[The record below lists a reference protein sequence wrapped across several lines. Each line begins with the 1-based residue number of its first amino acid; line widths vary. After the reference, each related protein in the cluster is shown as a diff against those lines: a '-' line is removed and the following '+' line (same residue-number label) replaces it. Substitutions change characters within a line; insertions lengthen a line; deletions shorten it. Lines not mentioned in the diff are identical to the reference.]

1 MFAYEL
7 RERLIVCRSLIAHL
21 KNRKETRWHSFNENL
36 DYPETD
42 EKFYKYVNSKL
53 ENGEIRMIFRDI
65 VVCPGTLIVME
76 DKKAVMKYPKNCWG
90 CVSCVKECKAGA
102 IDFFLGADIGGNG
115 SIMNVKSE
123 GDILHWIITKTDG
136 STSVIDVDRRN
147 SNKY

>member
-1 MFAYEL
+1 MSI
-7 RERLIVCRSLIAHL
+7 RIDQKKCVGCRKCS
-21 KNRKETRWHSFNENL
+21 E
-36 DYPETD
+36 
-42 EKFYKYVNSKL
+42 
-53 ENGEIRMIFRDI
+53 
-65 VVCPGTLIVME
+65 VCPGTLIVME

-136 STSVIDVDRRN
+136 STSGRAASAVEIVKQKGSYIIGFCHDCVVCG
-147 SNKY
+147 YVH

>member
-1 MFAYEL
+1 MSI
-7 RERLIVCRSLIAHL
+7 RIDQKKCVGCRKCS
-21 KNRKETRWHSFNENL
+21 E
-36 DYPETD
+36 
-42 EKFYKYVNSKL
+42 
-53 ENGEIRMIFRDI
+53 
-65 VVCPGTLIVME
+65 VCPGTLIVME

-102 IDFFLGADIGGNG
+102 IDFFIGADIGGNG

-123 GDILHWIITKTDG
+123 ADILHWIITKTDG

>member
-1 MFAYEL
+1 MSGNPD
-7 RERLIVCRSLIAHL
+7 RHGRQKSR
-21 KNRKETRWHSFNENL
+21 
-36 DYPETD
+36 D
-42 EKFYKYVNSKL
+42 EISEKL
-53 ENGEIRMIFRDI
+53 LGLCF
-65 VVCPGTLIVME
+65 L
-76 DKKAVMKYPKNCWG
+76 
-90 CVSCVKECKAGA
+90 CKAGA

>member
-1 MFAYEL
+1 MSI
-7 RERLIVCRSLIAHL
+7 RIDQKKCVGCRKCS
-21 KNRKETRWHSFNENL
+21 E
-36 DYPETD
+36 
-42 EKFYKYVNSKL
+42 
-53 ENGEIRMIFRDI
+53 
-65 VVCPGTLIVME
+65 VCPGTLIVME

-147 SNKY
+147 CWRCMRRKVEVAKAHEAHCVRHGDAACLRFRQHALCQ

>member
-1 MFAYEL
+1 MSGNPD
-7 RERLIVCRSLIAHL
+7 RHGRQKSR
-21 KNRKETRWHSFNENL
+21 
-36 DYPETD
+36 D
-42 EKFYKYVNSKL
+42 EIS
-53 ENGEIRMIFRDI
+53 E
-65 VVCPGTLIVME
+65 
-76 DKKAVMKYPKNCWG
+76 NCWG

>member
-1 MFAYEL
+1 MSGNSDRHGRQKSRDEISEKLLGL
-7 RERLIVCRSLIAHL
+7 RFLC
-21 KNRKETRWHSFNENL
+21 
-36 DYPETD
+36 
-42 EKFYKYVNSKL
+42 
-53 ENGEIRMIFRDI
+53 
-65 VVCPGTLIVME
+65 
-76 DKKAVMKYPKNCWG
+76 
-90 CVSCVKECKAGA
+90 KECKAGA

>member
-1 MFAYEL
+1 MSI
-7 RERLIVCRSLIAHL
+7 RIDQKKCVGCRKCS
-21 KNRKETRWHSFNENL
+21 E
-36 DYPETD
+36 
-42 EKFYKYVNSKL
+42 
-53 ENGEIRMIFRDI
+53 
-65 VVCPGTLIVME
+65 VCPGTLIVME

-136 STSVIDVDRRN
+136 STSVIDVNRRN
-147 SNKY
+147 SNKPEDKRCRFWRPEQEDEIRYEWIITFG

>member
-1 MFAYEL
+1 MSGNSD
-7 RERLIVCRSLIAHL
+7 RHGRQKSR
-21 KNRKETRWHSFNENL
+21 
-36 DYPETD
+36 D
-42 EKFYKYVNSKL
+42 EISEKL
-53 ENGEIRMIFRDI
+53 
-65 VVCPGTLIVME
+65 L
-76 DKKAVMKYPKNCWG
+76 G

>member
-1 MFAYEL
+1 MRAEMIRRTTQFNF
-7 RERLIVCRSLIAHL
+7 VMLIASL
-21 KNRKETRWHSFNENL
+21 GL
-36 DYPETD
+36 
-42 EKFYKYVNSKL
+42 
-53 ENGEIRMIFRDI
+53 G
-65 VVCPGTLIVME
+65 G
-76 DKKAVMKYPKNCWG
+76 
-90 CVSCVKECKAGA
+90 VSCVKECKAGA